1 VTFRRAPR
9 SFVELLENDDSAGNA
24 VAEIRFAPAMEQWL
38 MSANYR
44 VLVLMPRRE
53 EAS

>member
-1 VTFRRAPR
+1 MTFRRAPR
-9 SFVELLENDDSAGNA
+9 SFLELLENDDSAGNA
-24 VAEIRFAPAMEQWL
+24 VAEIRFAAAREQWL

-44 VLVLMPRRE
+44 VLFLMPRRE